1 MITVEVLSSNLE
13 FFNHYVLEER
23 LTYTE
28 FQKISEN
35 MQDQEYIEFALYN
48 PENEPF
54 YKGKFT
60 KEGQLTITDDIFSV
74 LKKYKKQKK
83 ISSKDKKE
91 IEEQIKASLSES
103 DVAEPKL
110 KKPRKKLRVPKITK
124 WTIPIK
130 KIGIVF
136 LFLCL
141 LIGGGFAVRSAFS
154 EKIEKQ
160 PSFQEYLD
168 KKDYEGA
175 AEAYPNKISAVENE
189 LFLIVQN
196 EGRQHL
202 KVLSSFQ
209 KKYPT
214 EQGLFDLAMF
224 DYQYD
229 EGIAVYEKNEN
240 LFKQDDVRQVLVG
253 YAYLKEGKV
262 KKAEVIQHT
271 LNSPELEKLVRQYKQ
286 YQLIIEEK
294 EKEIAVLQKKPSENK
309 QKIEKAID
317 ELYEAKQS
325 LSEL

>member
-13 FFNHYVLEER
+13 FFNHYELEER

-48 PENEPF
+48 AENEPF
-54 YKGKFT
+54 YKGKFI

-103 DVAEPKL
+103 DGAEPKL
-110 KKPRKKLRVPKITK
+110 KKPRKQLRVPKITK

-154 EKIEKQ
+154 EKSEIQ
-160 PSFQEYLD
+160 PSFKEYLD

-175 AEAYPNKISAVENE
+175 AEAYPNKILAVENE
-189 LFLIVQN
+189 LFLIVQS

-202 KVLSSFQ
+202 KALSSFQ

-240 LFKQDDVRQVLVG
+240 LFKQDEVRQVLVG
-253 YAYLKEGKV
+253 YAYLKEGKA
-262 KKAEVIQHT
+262 KKAEAIQHT
-271 LNSPELEKLVRQYKQ
+271 LNSPELEKLIRQYNQ
-286 YQLIIEEK
+286 YRLIIEEK